1 MTLKVIGAGFGRT
14 GTDSL
19 KVALN
24 QLGLGPC
31 QHLKE
36 TNGTI
41 ATKLL
46 AVKRG
51 EDLNPD
57 WDAIMGDYQSC
68 VDWPWSAFYKE
79 LADFYPDA
87 KVVLTV
93 RDPEKWYTS
102 VSDTIYKF
110 SGWVPPSAMRN
121 MVFGIIWDGIFE
133 GRFPEKDHAIKKF
146 NDHIEEVKANIPA
159 DRLLVF
165 EVADG
170 WGPLCEFLDV
180 PIPEGPFPRVNTSA
194 EMNKPWWSHAVD
206 FVKSKLP
213 Q

>member
-31 QHLKE
+31 QHMKE
-36 TNGTI
+36 TNRKTG
-41 ATKLL
+41 AKLL
-46 AVKRG
+46 AIKRG
-51 EDLNPD
+51 EDPNPD
-57 WDAIMGDYQSC
+57 WDAIFGDYQSA
-68 VDWPWSAFYKE
+68 VDWPWSAFYTE
-79 LADFYPDA
+79 LADHYPDV

-93 RDPEKWYTS
+93 RDPEKWYS
-102 VSDTIYKF
+102 SAVNTIYKF
-110 SGWVPPSAMRN
+110 SSWMPPSAMRN
-121 MVFGIIWDGIFE
+121 FVFGIIWDGIFD
-133 GRFPEKDHAIKKF
+133 GRFAEKEHAIKKF
-146 NDHIEEVKANIPA
+146 NDHIEEVKANISA

-180 PIPEGPFPRVNTSA
+180 PVPDSPFPKVNTS
-194 EMNKPWWSHAVD
+194 EQINKPLWSHALD

-213 Q
+213 K